1 MFRSLILSLMM
12 TWLLEL
18 SFAFL
23 LGIRRWKDLILIM
36 LVNLMTN
43 PEVVYLALTFRYSL
57 PSWLLITM
65 LESLAVVV
73 EALYYRSYALTIRH
87 PWLFSLAANVFS
99 YGVGWLLQHG

>member
-36 LVNLMTN
+36 VVNLMT
-43 PEVVYLALTFRYSL
+43 
-57 PSWLLITM
+57 
-65 LESLAVVV
+65 
-73 EALYYRSYALTIRH
+73 IRR
-87 PWLFSLAANVFS
+87 LFT
-99 YGVGWLLQHG
+99 WR